1 MKKVLFD
8 LDGTLINSQEG
19 ITKAVQYALR
29 EYMGIE
35 ESDLESLRCFIGPP
49 LSLMFDAKY
58 HIPQEHME
66 PMVEKYRE
74 YYDAVGMNQ
83 CMLYPGAKEILQHL
97 REKGYTIAIASS
109 KPEVSCKGIL
119 ENLGVAGYFDY
130 IVGASL
136 GPERREKV
144 LVLKEAF
151 RRMGVTDPDEVVLIG
166 DTKYDVLGAK
176 AAGIDCVG
184 VSFGFGTRE
193 ELLEAGAVAVFD
205 TMAEVEQYLDAA
217 DECAGS
223 LELCHNSE
231 TAG

>member
-35 ESDLESLRCFIGPP
+35 EPDLDSLRCFIGPP
-49 LSLMFDAKY
+49 LSLMFDEKY
-58 HIPQEHME
+58 HISKEHME
-66 PMVEKYRE
+66 PLVEKYRE

-83 CMLYPGAKEILQHL
+83 CRLYPGVKEILQHL
-97 REKGYTIAIASS
+97 REKGYTVALASS
-109 KPEVSCKGIL
+109 KPEPSCKGIL
-119 ENLGVAGYFDY
+119 ENLGVADYFDY

-151 RRMGVTDPDEVVLIG
+151 RRMGVTDLNDVVLIG
-166 DTKYDVLGAK
+166 DTKYDAQGAK
-176 AAGIDCVG
+176 AAGIACVG

-193 ELLEAGAVAVFD
+193 ELLESGAAAVFD
-205 TMAEVEQYLDAA
+205 TLAEVEEYLDAS
-217 DECAGS
+217 CG
-223 LELCHNSE
+223 
-231 TAG
+231 G